1 MISSFFGKTKPIV
14 HFVLVLLLLLF
25 YFGRIIFLKDD
36 SDFFEDFPLELLAF
50 GVLILVIVIINQIVR
65 SEKITDFNSYAM
77 LFFVLFAIAF
87 SEGFDQKNAIFTNLF
102 LLLALWRLL
111 SIKSIKNVK
120 HKIFDA
126 SLLIALASLF
136 YDWALVFLVLVF
148 VVINVYD
155 RTTFKNWLVPF
166 FGVAT
171 IFILTFTTLKV
182 TDSLDFFQ
190 NHYKFSVSFLEAYS
204 FLQVLNI
211 KALVYFIL
219 MVSIA
224 FLVFLRMRSVGG
236 GKLLHLRILFLALV
250 FGVLI
255 TLVTPV
261 DESPVVITFFPA
273 AIFMTNYVEAIKR
286 SKLQEAVLILC
297 MLLSFLLFALELNP

>member
-25 YFGRIIFLKDD
+25 YFGRIVFSHDGTEFLKD
-36 SDFFEDFPLELLAF
+36 FPMELLAF
-50 GVLILVIVIINQIVR
+50 GVLTLFVVIINQIVR
-65 SEKITDFNSYAM
+65 SEKITDFNSYAE
-77 LFFVLFAIAF
+77 LFFVFFAIAF
-87 SEGFDQKNAIFTNLF
+87 SEEFEQKNAIFTNLF

-155 RTTFKNWLVPF
+155 RTTLKNWLVPF
-166 FGVAT
+166 LGVAT
-171 IFILTFTTLKV
+171 IFVLTFTTLKV

-190 NHYKFSVSFLEAYS
+190 EHYQFSVSFLEAYS
-204 FLQVLNI
+204 FLQVLNV

-219 MVSIA
+219 MVVIA
-224 FLVFLRMRSVGG
+224 ILVFLRMRSVGG
-236 GKLLHLRILFLALV
+236 GKLLHLRILFLALA

-255 TLVTPV
+255 TLVTPE

-273 AIFMTNYVEAIKR
+273 AIFMTNYFEAIKR
-286 SKLQEAVLILC
+286 TKIQEAILILS
-297 MLLSFLLFALELNP
+297 MLLSFLLFALELNR

>member
-25 YFGRIIFLKDD
+25 YFGRIVFFNDGTDFLK
-36 SDFFEDFPLELLAF
+36 DFPLELLAF
-50 GVLILVIVIINQIVR
+50 GVLILVIVVINQIVR
-65 SEKITDFNSYAM
+65 FEKITDFNSFAM

-87 SEGFDQKNAIFTNLF
+87 SEEFDQKNAIFTSFF

-136 YDWALVFLVLVF
+136 YDWALLFLVLVF
-148 VVINVYD
+148 VVINMYD

-166 FGVAT
+166 LGVAT
-171 IFILTFTTLKV
+171 IFVLTFTILKV

-190 NHYKFSVSFLEAYS
+190 SHYKFSVSFLEAYS
-204 FLQVLNI
+204 FLQVLNV

-250 FGVLI
+250 FGLLI

-273 AIFMTNYVEAIKR
+273 AIFLTNYVEAIKR
-286 SKLQEAVLILC
+286 TKLQEAIMIVC
-297 MLLSFLLFALELNP
+297 MLLAFLLFAMELNP